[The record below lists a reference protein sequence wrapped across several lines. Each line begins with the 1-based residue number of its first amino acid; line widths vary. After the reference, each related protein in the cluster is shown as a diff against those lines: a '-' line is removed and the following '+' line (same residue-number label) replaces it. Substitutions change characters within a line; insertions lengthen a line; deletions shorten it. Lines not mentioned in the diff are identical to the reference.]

1 VIKVE
6 KKILITGGTGT
17 TGSRIAKRL
26 VRLGAGVRIAS
37 RRMPAMAGTEHVY
50 FDWNDQKT

>member
-1 VIKVE
+1 ME

-26 VRLGAGVRIAS
+26 VRSGG
-37 RRMPAMAGTEHVY
+37 RRPDRKPENACNGRNGTCV
-50 FDWNDQKT
+50 F